1 MYYFRVETIDGTAT
15 EEQDYVPI
23 NQVITFESGETEKF
37 VSIFPVR
44 SRNLIWLKTQS
55 VFE

>member
-1 MYYFRVETIDGTAT
+1 MYYYRVETIDGTAT

-37 VSIFPVR
+37 VSIFRVK
-44 SRNLIWLKTQS
+44 SRKHI
-55 VFE
+55 